1 MDFMHEDLQVHQQ
14 TQYILAMDTSTRSLT
29 VALLRDYECIAEAGL
44 EAERN
49 HSLYLVPVIQQ
60 MIAEQGVA
68 LHQLQAIAVG
78 VGPGSYTGVR
88 IGVTVAKTMAWSLK
102 IPVYGVSSLSAYAHA
117 ARATMMQAEDTYYLP
132 LLDARRTQIYTA
144 LFRDRAGL
152 WERVADD
159 SIKLATDWFTHLEKV
174 LLQDA
179 AKQLVIVGDTAPF
192 TAEIANF
199 HDRTAIATDIVELP
213 LSAYHI
219 GLLARARLLSGERDD
234 LHELVPNYTQLAE
247 AEAKWLAATKNVQ
260 ALGGSANESANRTV
274 QRATIDVSSDDSR

>member
-1 MDFMHEDLQVHQQ
+1 MDDFS
-14 TQYILAMDTSTRSLT
+14 YILAMDTSTRSLT
-29 VALLRDYECIAEAGL
+29 VALLRNHECIAEAGL

-60 MIAEQGVA
+60 MMAEQG
-68 LHQLQAIAVG
+68 LSLKQIQAIAVG

-88 IGVTVAKTMAWSLK
+88 IGVTVAKTMAWSLN

-117 ARATMMQAEDTYYLP
+117 ARASLDLAEDTHYLP

-152 WERVADD
+152 WERMADD
-159 SIKLATDWFTHLEKV
+159 CITLASDWFTQIESI
-174 LLQDA
+174 LLKDE
-179 AKQLVIVGDTAPF
+179 AKRLVIIGDTAPF
-192 TAEIANF
+192 TAEIAQCSE
-199 HDRTAIATDIVELP
+199 RTVIPTDILHLP
-213 LSAYHI
+213 LSAYHV
-219 GLLARARLLSGERDD
+219 GLLARARLLSGETDD

-247 AEAKWLAATKNVQ
+247 AEAKLLAATKNAQ

-274 QRATIDVSSDDSR
+274 QGATADVSSDDSR